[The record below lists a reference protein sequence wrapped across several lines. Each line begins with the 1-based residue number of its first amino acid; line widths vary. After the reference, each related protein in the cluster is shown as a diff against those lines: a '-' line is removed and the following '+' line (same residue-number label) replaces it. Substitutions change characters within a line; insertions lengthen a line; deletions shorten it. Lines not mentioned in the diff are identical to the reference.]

1 MITVDGSASVVK
13 LTSSDEVASAS
24 VVTEVET
31 CSVVLDELSL
41 EIELDE
47 AVASTA
53 EDETVVMEGVSL
65 SGSVCCDSLLLL
77 GDIEV
82 AEDDSGLKD
91 SAVIVGSFCKVSG
104 GGVSVVLGSSM
115 KRNVVEDEEE
125 DASDVEPGDEDALA
139 DSTVEVEAGAA
150 GISPSPKPCMVR
162 GVHHLE
168 SSALWA
174 FGLGNC
180 RSPCM

>member
-1 MITVDGSASVVK
+1 MTVEGGASVVK
-13 LTSSDEVASAS
+13 LTSTEEVVDTS
-24 VVTEVET
+24 VATEVET
-31 CSVVLDELSL
+31 CSVVMDELSL

-47 AVASTA
+47 AVASTV
-53 EDETVVMEGVSL
+53 EDGTVVVEGVSL
-65 SGSVCCDSLLLL
+65 SGLVCCDSLLLSE
-77 GDIEV
+77 DIEV

-91 SAVIVGSFCKVSG
+91 SAVIVGAFCKVSG

-115 KRNVVEDEEE
+115 KRNVVEDDDE
-125 DASDVEPGDEDALA
+125 DASDVEAGDSDTLA

-150 GISPSPKPCMVR
+150 GISPSPSPWMVR